1 MRDAIKSD
9 TDASKVIRPPPRSS
23 QHAAHTAEYCMG
35 GLFSASS
42 FPPDETKVPPG
53 RFHRSSFHL
62 LGDESMH
69 AVAAGETTLLRVR
82 LGALPSTDVTEEVR
96 VRHTVFMLPTEARS
110 TPARRAAGP
119 MFQGRERAAA
129 SRSARRGF
137 MWAARSGEMTTRKME
152 RVACVYA
159 WPSRYAQHA
168 PNAHY
173 PNPYSLSDELSL
185 LEPGS

>member
-1 MRDAIKSD
+1 LNGGECLQGWAFFSFELSPRRDESPSWSI
-9 TDASKVIRPPPRSS
+9 S
-23 QHAAHTAEYCMG
+23 QKK
-35 GLFSASS
+35 
-42 FPPDETKVPPG
+42 FPP
-53 RFHRSSFHL
+53 FACC
-62 LGDESMH
+62 DESMH

>member
-1 MRDAIKSD
+1 MLFVIKNACVESPQTDID
-9 TDASKVIRPPPRSS
+9 TGTMHCK
-23 QHAAHTAEYCMG
+23 G